1 VSGTVNISRNIWH
14 DTAFKPE
21 PFTEREA
28 FVWII
33 MEASYKTREKR
44 VGNITVD
51 LARGQLATSVRF
63 MCEAW
68 DWSKSRVDRYLKRL
82 EKRDMIGTDSG
93 TGINVITV
101 CKYDDYQSPIKSNG
115 TPEVEMRDSNGTATG
130 QQRDKP
136 NKGLIPDVIKDKE
149 ESTNVLLQSAPP
161 AIDEIAKAVSA
172 YNATAA
178 RVGWPSVQKLTP
190 ARRAAVRGRL
200 KDAGGAEGWEVALAK
215 AEASPFLRGE
225 RGGFSCTFDFLSKQ
239 ANFTKLME
247 GNYDERDNIKASD
260 SRAHATTN
268 AINVA
273 GRARRAPSA
282 DSF

>member
-1 VSGTVNISRNIWH
+1 MSHYMTALAMKQEGIKPAAKIVLYWLADHYNGETGLCFPSLKTLERECEMSRPAIIRHLLTLENAGLISRNQRTRANGSQTS
-14 DTAFKPE
+14 TAYSLHLTPVTKCNSPSNE
-21 PFTEREA
+21 
-28 FVWII
+28 
-33 MEASYKTREKR
+33 
-44 VGNITVD
+44 
-51 LARGQLATSVRF
+51 TSQPPVT
-63 MCEAW
+63 
-68 DWSKSRVDRYLKRL
+68 
-82 EKRDMIGTDSG
+82 KRDPHNL
-93 TGINVITV
+93 GILNLGIEP
-101 CKYDDYQSPIKSNG
+101 DLEANASMQS
-115 TPEVEMRDSNGTATG
+115 VA
-130 QQRDKP
+130 
-136 NKGLIPDVIKDKE
+136 PD
-149 ESTNVLLQSAPP
+149 
-161 AIDEIAKAVSA
+161 IDEIAKAVSA

-200 KDAGGAEGWEVALAK
+200 KDAGGAEGWEIALAK

-247 GNYDERDNIKASD
+247 GNYDERDNSKASD

>member
-1 VSGTVNISRNIWH
+1 MYPTDFEAKTSHLTLEEDGAYNRLLRICWMTSGCTIPDDDAWIMRRLRVDQETFDSVVRVVISE
-14 DTAFKPE
+14 F
-21 PFTEREA
+21 FTSEKGRLSNA
-28 FVWII
+28 KLNRIFV
-33 MEASYKTREKR
+33 ETNGAHEKR
-44 VGNITVD
+44 V
-51 LARGQLATSVRF
+51 LAG
-63 MCEAW
+63 
-68 DWSKSRVDRYLKRL
+68 SKGGKAKALKVNNFT
-82 EKRDMIGTDSG
+82 I
-93 TGINVITV
+93 
-101 CKYDDYQSPIKSNG
+101 SNAVAKPKQ
-115 TPEVEMRDSNGTATG
+115 PEPE
-130 QQRDKP
+130 P
-136 NKGLIPDVIKDKE
+136 EPDIRE

-161 AIDEIAKAVSA
+161 AIDEIAQAVSA

-190 ARRAAVRGRL
+190 ARRTAVRGRL
-200 KDAGGAEGWEVALAK
+200 KDAGGGEGWGIALAK

-247 GNYDERDNIKASD
+247 GNYDERDNSKATD

>member
-1 VSGTVNISRNIWH
+1 MSIVHIPFYPSDWLAGTAALSDAEKGVYITLISRMYEMAGPIERDDDRLYRVCGSKSKASFVTALNYLISEGKIIVTEDGLFNEKASKVIEQTTEKSLKAKAAAQSRWDRKPSKNNDSV
-14 DTAFKPE
+14 DTDAFPEHMPQTCQLEPE
-21 PFTEREA
+21 PE
-28 FVWII
+28 
-33 MEASYKTREKR
+33 
-44 VGNITVD
+44 
-51 LARGQLATSVRF
+51 
-63 MCEAW
+63 
-68 DWSKSRVDRYLKRL
+68 LK
-82 EKRDMIGTDSG
+82 K
-93 TGINVITV
+93 
-101 CKYDDYQSPIKSNG
+101 
-115 TPEVEMRDSNGTATG
+115 
-130 QQRDKP
+130 
-136 NKGLIPDVIKDKE
+136 

-200 KDAGGAEGWEVALAK
+200 KDAGGAEGWEIALAK

-247 GNYDERDNIKASD
+247 GNYDERDNSKASD